1 LHGQQKLPVISRWRN
16 KTKEKGGCI
25 VQNNL
30 NKWPVDFHDFYG
42 GCAAAP
48 VKVEFM
54 IQKINILEGWMRKT
68 TSKNYKAWEHAQ
80 LFNSLSEFGFYGRI
94 KQKDNKSKGE
104 F

>member
-1 LHGQQKLPVISRWRN
+1 VVSIDSKFFSNCILNSFLHGQQKLPVISRWRN

-54 IQKINILEGWMRKT
+54 IQKINILEG
-68 TSKNYKAWEHAQ
+68 
-80 LFNSLSEFGFYGRI
+80 
-94 KQKDNKSKGE
+94 
-104 F
+104 